1 MLEEEFFD
9 SMFRFGSDFLY
20 FRVPRAVRGRV
31 RGDIIILSRPKIEPF
46 QVLQNLVA
54 MDSIWKKQ
62 NFASK

>member
-20 FRVPRAVRGRV
+20 FRVPRTV
-31 RGDIIILSRPKIEPF
+31 RGDIPQSRPKIEPF

>member
-9 SMFRFGSDFLY
+9 SMFRFGSEFLY
-20 FRVPRAVRGRV
+20 FRVPRAV

-54 MDSIWKKQ
+54 MDSIWKKP